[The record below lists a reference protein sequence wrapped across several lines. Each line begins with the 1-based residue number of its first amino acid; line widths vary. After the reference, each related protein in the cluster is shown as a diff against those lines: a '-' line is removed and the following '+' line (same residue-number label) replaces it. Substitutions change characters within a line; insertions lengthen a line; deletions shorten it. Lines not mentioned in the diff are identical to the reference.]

1 MTTLKTLI
9 VAVMLMIPPWVLEM
23 WGNSDLQ
30 TAYPLDYR
38 GWTHVRSALVDPG
51 SATAGRYGG
60 LHHIYAN
67 EIAMEG
73 YRTGQFPDGSVIVFD
88 LLETRDSAGTTVEGP
103 RKFIDV
109 MTKDSKRYAE
119 NGGWEFE
126 EFTGDNH
133 KDPVLT
139 AEARSQCYNCH
150 TRQRTHD
157 FVFST
162 FRK

>member
-1 MTTLKTLI
+1 MITCKTLI
-9 VAVMLMIPPWVLEM
+9 VAAMLVIPPWVVDM
-23 WGNSDLQ
+23 WANPDLK
-30 TAYPLDYR
+30 TAFPLGYR
-38 GWTHVRSALVDPG
+38 KWTHVKSALVDPK
-51 SATAGRYGG
+51 SPTAGRYGG
-60 LHHIYAN
+60 FHHIYAN

-103 RKFIDV
+103 RKLIDV

-119 NGGWEFE
+119 TGGWDYE
-126 EFTGDNH
+126 EFVGDNH

-139 AEARSQCYNCH
+139 AEAKTQCYNCH

-162 FRK
+162 LRK